1 MSKTEETKR
10 VYAISDAAAL
20 ELEKTIRG
28 CFVQDQADFTA
39 FDGRFITPFETDW
52 LNEIT
57 AAEEEA
63 KDNSV
68 VTQQSGQTAEVTR
81 LMEESK
87 KIFQASKYHI
97 DKAFSTNTAV
107 LNEFGYRDYDKARQV
122 QNKMI
127 QFMNQFHK
135 TAVKYS
141 TQLIAKGFTQAKID
155 EIGLLK
161 TSLDEANQKQ
171 EAFKKDRGVLTQER
185 VGKLNIAWQRM
196 QDVCNAA
203 KYVYPENYAKLA
215 RYIVSESKTTQTTT
229 PLEEPPVQ

>member
-1 MSKTEETKR
+1 MSKPEETKR
-10 VYAISDAAAL
+10 VYAMRDAAAL

-28 CFVQDQADFTA
+28 CFVQDQADFIA
-39 FDGRFITPFETDW
+39 FDGRFSSPFETDW

-63 KDNSV
+63 KDNNV
-68 VTQQSGQTAEVTR
+68 VTQQSGLTTEVTR

-87 KIFQASKYHI
+87 KIFQSSKYHI
-97 DKAFSTNTAV
+97 EKAFPASTAV
-107 LNEFGYRDYDKARQV
+107 LNEFGYRDYDKARQA

-141 TQLIAKGFTQAKID
+141 AQLFAKGFTQTKID
-155 EIGLLK
+155 EIGSIK
-161 TSLDEANQKQ
+161 TALDDANQKQ

-185 VGKLNIAWQRM
+185 VGKLNTAWQRM
-196 QDVCNAA
+196 QDVCSAA

-215 RYIVSESKTTQTTT
+215 RYITSESKGT
-229 PLEEPPVQ
+229 PPPKPDVPPVS

>member
-1 MSKTEETKR
+1 MSKPEETKR
-10 VYAISDAAAL
+10 VYAMSDAAAL

-28 CFVQDQADFTA
+28 CFVQDQTDFIA
-39 FDGRFITPFETDW
+39 FDGRFSSPFETDW

-63 KDNSV
+63 KDNNV
-68 VTQQSGQTAEVTR
+68 VTQQSGLTTEVTR

-87 KIFQASKYHI
+87 KIFQSSKYHI
-97 DKAFSTNTAV
+97 EKAFPASTAV
-107 LNEFGYRDYDKARQV
+107 LNEFGYRDYDKARQA

-127 QFMNQFHK
+127 QFMNQFYK

-141 TQLIAKGFTQAKID
+141 AQLIAKGFTQAKID
-155 EIGLLK
+155 EIASLK
-161 TSLDEANQKQ
+161 TALDVANQKQ

-185 VGKLNIAWQRM
+185 VGKLNTAWQRM

-203 KYVYPENYAKLA
+203 KYVYPENYAKQA
-215 RYIVSESKTTQTTT
+215 RYIISESKGT
-229 PLEEPPVQ
+229 PPPVTDVPPVK